1 MKTICHFAATTLS
14 CLLSIASVS
23 LCASSEA
30 ASANAIDAN
39 GNQLPAKTD
48 ATNAT
53 EKDKPSLLTDIS
65 NYLMLRKSFLTAED
79 KDEPAKFSWTKSE
92 GEPSF
97 YEFDLALG
105 LNPKGFPFLHSG
117 RSTESW
123 DFNRK
128 IQPTFEAHTS
138 TQQKAEQDSLSAR
151 LPVTLYLQPNF
162 DTFVSQ
168 HLLAISFVYETDRHQ
183 DTSTIGGD
191 VYYTPTIP
199 SLAAGIEQTAGALAF
214 RWRPFIGFEGG
225 HILENDKGALDPSEN
240 EFCRFVLKLH
250 ADLWIGKQF
259 ALAADYSLRTE
270 LTGNQSTH
278 GYFEVSPIVYLD
290 KDHHFSAGLT
300 YKRGKTTPDFSD
312 VDSVNV
318 WMGVLF

>member
-39 GNQLPAKTD
+39 RNQLPAKTD

-117 RSTESW
+117 RSTEFW
-123 DFNRK
+123 DFNWK

-138 TQQKAEQDSLSAR
+138 TQQNPHHHLLSAR
-151 LPVTLYLQPNF
+151 PPNTPNHQPNPQ
-162 DTFVSQ
+162 TSLPQ
-168 HLLAISFVYETDRHQ
+168 HRHTTPPPHKTHRHHQ
-183 DTSTIGGD
+183 TST
-191 VYYTPTIP
+191 
-199 SLAAGIEQTAGALAF
+199 
-214 RWRPFIGFEGG
+214 
-225 HILENDKGALDPSEN
+225 
-240 EFCRFVLKLH
+240 
-250 ADLWIGKQF
+250 
-259 ALAADYSLRTE
+259 
-270 LTGNQSTH
+270 
-278 GYFEVSPIVYLD
+278 
-290 KDHHFSAGLT
+290 
-300 YKRGKTTPDFSD
+300 
-312 VDSVNV
+312 
-318 WMGVLF
+318 